1 MIAFAQDAPT
11 ARTVSYVEKFA
22 DSKGVALPG
31 YDRDFQACRR
41 FLDQHG

>member
-1 MIAFAQDAPT
+1 MIGYAERLA
-11 ARTVSYVEKFA
+11 K
-22 DSKGVALPG
+22 SKGVALPPG